1 MEKLG
6 AVLPVRVDDNLKEY
20 ILTACDYL
28 SLACGEA
35 EENRYFE
42 MVESLNN
49 LGRGMLR
56 KYAAWLDRVVAIE
69 ESRGVFG
76 ENGIK
81 GIMYEFRSRFGFL

>member
-6 AVLPVRVDDNLKEY
+6 AVFAVRVNYDLKEY
-20 ILTACDYL
+20 ILAACDYL

-42 MVESLNN
+42 MVGSLNN
-49 LGRGMLR
+49 LGRGRLK
-56 KYAAWLDRVVAIE
+56 KYAAWLERVVAIE
-69 ESRGVFG
+69 ESQGVFG

-81 GIMYEFRSRFGFL
+81 GIMYEFSSRFGFL

>member
-6 AVLPVRVDDNLKEY
+6 AVSPARVNDHLKEY
-20 ILTACDYL
+20 ILAACDYL
-28 SLACGEA
+28 SLACGES

-49 LGRGMLR
+49 LGRGRLR
-56 KYAAWLDRVVAIE
+56 KYAAWFERVVAIE
-69 ESRGVFG
+69 ESRGVFR

-81 GIMYEFRSRFGFL
+81 CIMYEFKSRFGFL